1 MLSRAILAGALLLSA
16 SPLCAQPSAPFEQR
30 LVAILNAGGTVDAMH
45 SRLSRIGSDRSLT
58 HDQRVAVDAVR
69 TLLSSKSR
77 PGGLSLAEA
86 EAFAARN
93 PASPA
98 SAVLIAEA
106 ALANDQP
113 ERSAD
118 SLIAV
123 AAGAGPIV
131 QLVSPAT
138 VSKLTGELDSKSD
151 KRRTVALAKAL
162 LHAGWT
168 RGSASLRSY
177 LAIAAIRDELA
188 SERIEP
194 ARRLL
199 RAVRSPASLHLI
211 LIDDRLAP
219 LRDDVVAIAGPRLE
233 RAWREYLTG
242 ARDEWLQRGDPLS
255 AVAYAEALQQA
266 HQYEALNSAFLVRF
280 MRAYNCPSDLVAR
293 SIASDLAQSLTKVD
307 RWTKAEDVMRR
318 SGGVSRPVYAAML
331 LERGEF
337 GRAAA
342 LFDRSLKAAGTPED
356 NEGEKGIAWLRAAGS
371 CASFQNGSGAVL
383 PAGNLKSLDVSAR
396 LFVLLCMDRAADART
411 ALLDALADEDERE
424 DALRWMQPFAD
435 PKVQSEFRKDMNRRI
450 RALQREP
457 GVIAAVS
464 RYGRILD
471 WPLTAAAPQPA
482 ELATASTPAP
492 WQCGDQ
498 SNWDTEGTGPDSIR
512 LPDSNP

>member
-16 SPLCAQPSAPFEQR
+16 SPLCAQPAAPFEQR

-69 TLLSSKSR
+69 ALVSSKSK

-138 VSKLTGELDSKSD
+138 VSKLTGELDAKSD
-151 KRRTVALAKAL
+151 KMRTVALAKAL
-162 LHAGWT
+162 LQAGWT

-188 SERIEP
+188 SERVEP

-219 LRDDVVAIAGPRLE
+219 LRNDVVATAGPMLE
-233 RAWREYLTG
+233 RAWRDYLTS
-242 ARDEWLQRGDPLS
+242 ARDEWLQRRDPLS

-266 HQYEALNSAFLVRF
+266 HQYDALNSAFLVRF
-280 MRAYNCPSDLVAR
+280 MRGYNCPSDLVAR

-307 RWTKAEDVMRR
+307 RWTRAEDVMRR
-318 SGGVSRPVYAAML
+318 SGGISRPVYAAML

-342 LFDRSLKAAGTPED
+342 LFDRSLKAAAPPED
-356 NEGEKGIAWLRAAGS
+356 EGEKGIAWLRAAGS
-371 CASFQNGSGAVL
+371 CASFQNGSGAAL
-383 PAGNLKSLDVSAR
+383 PAGTLKLLDVSAR
-396 LFVLLCMDRAADART
+396 LFVLLCMDRAADARA
-411 ALLDALADEDERE
+411 ALLEALADEDERE

-435 PKVQSEFRKDMNRRI
+435 PKAQSEFRKDMNRRI

-482 ELATASTPAP
+482 ELATAKTPAP

-498 SNWDTEGTGPDSIR
+498 SDWDTASTGPESIR